1 MTQSEKENLTL
12 VSIGSIN
19 ADFQVSTE
27 RAIGTAETMRA
38 KKFCRLPGG
47 KASNRAYLG
56 TKFGIT
62 SILLGCVG
70 SDELGDQTLDQLKT
84 VGIDTSKVH
93 RAKESPTG
101 VSMIIVPPEGKKN
114 IILATNANDEWSE
127 LSINNALTVLG
138 SLTNRALLCIDCEI
152 PAFVVEILL
161 ERAKNLRI
169 PVVLDPSF
177 PEQVP
182 VHLLSSLLAIA
193 PNTEE
198 AYGLS
203 GIKQGS
209 FGSAVDAA
217 KYLHNVGVSLACIKL
232 SDGGCVACCDEL
244 CFHVPAGHVKVVD
257 STGAGDAFT
266 GVLAIALLEGK
277 ASVEAVSLAV
287 AAANLSVTGY
297 GSQSSYPNRIQVETY
312 ARQIM
317 THARILS
324 GRTV

>member
-1 MTQSEKENLTL
+1 
-12 VSIGSIN
+12 
-19 ADFQVSTE
+19 
-27 RAIGTAETMRA
+27 MRA

-47 KASNRAYLG
+47 KASNRAFVA
-56 TKFGIT
+56 TKFGMK

-70 SDELGDQTLDQLKT
+70 SDEIGDQTLDQLKT
-84 VGIDTSKVH
+84 AGIDASKVY

-114 IILATNANDEWSE
+114 IILATNANDKWSE
-127 LSINNALTVLG
+127 FSIENALTVLD
-138 SLTNRALLCIDCEI
+138 SLTGRALLCIDCEI
-152 PAFVVEILL
+152 PVFVVERLL
-161 ERAKNLRI
+161 ERAKKLQI

-177 PEQVP
+177 SDQVP
-182 VHLLSSLLAIA
+182 VQILSSLLAIT
-193 PNTEE
+193 PNIEE

-209 FGSAVDAA
+209 FRSAVDAA
-217 KYLHNVGVSLACIKL
+217 KYLHNLGVRLACIKL

-244 CFHVPAGHVKVVD
+244 CFHIPAGHVKVVD

-277 ASVEAVSLAV
+277 GLVEAASLAV

-297 GSQSSYPNRIQVETY
+297 GSQSSYPNRIQVESY

-317 THARILS
+317 THTRILS
-324 GRTV
+324 GCTV